1 LACLDD
7 LSHILD
13 DLPPMRY
20 WRCLPFTPSPLH
32 FAADFRSI
40 TMSRINTISL
50 DTATDATR
58 TVLEGVKK
66 KIGFLPN
73 LFATLATAPVALDT
87 YVQASAILGKTSLS
101 AQQKEAVYLAT
112 SQVNGC
118 DYCLAAHTLFGG
130 KSGLSAQD
138 IVAARQGELNAYAAL
153 ARQLTESRGHLSDA
167 QIAAARAAGID
178 NVKIIE
184 VIALVAVQTL
194 TNYLNNT
201 ALTDIDFP
209 AIDA

>member
-1 LACLDD
+1 
-7 LSHILD
+7 
-13 DLPPMRY
+13 
-20 WRCLPFTPSPLH
+20 
-32 FAADFRSI
+32 
-40 TMSRINTISL
+40 MSRINTISL

-112 SQVNGC
+112 SQANGC
-118 DYCLAAHTLFGG
+118 DYCLAAHTLFAG

-153 ARQLTESRGHLSDA
+153 ARQLSESRGHLSDA

-178 NVKIIE
+178 DVKIIE

-201 ALTDIDFP
+201 ALTEIDFP

>member
-1 LACLDD
+1 
-7 LSHILD
+7 
-13 DLPPMRY
+13 
-20 WRCLPFTPSPLH
+20 
-32 FAADFRSI
+32 
-40 TMSRINTISL
+40 MSRINTISL
-50 DTATDATR
+50 DTTTDATR

-73 LFATLATAPVALDT
+73 LFATLATSPVALDT

-118 DYCLAAHTLFGG
+118 DYCLAAHTLFAG

-153 ARQLTESRGHLSDA
+153 ARQLTESRGHLSDT

-178 NVKIIE
+178 DVKIIE